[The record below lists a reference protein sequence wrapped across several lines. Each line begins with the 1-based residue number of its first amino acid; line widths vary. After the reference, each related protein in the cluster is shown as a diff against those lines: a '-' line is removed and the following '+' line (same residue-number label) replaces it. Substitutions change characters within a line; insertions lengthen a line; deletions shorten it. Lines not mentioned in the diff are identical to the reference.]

1 MREYETISNKLEEA
15 LELTK
20 TPVAVKL
27 YEYMGDVDKTLEK
40 FEGEERHCG
49 MLKEV
54 AVNKR
59 SFYATENE
67 YSCQNGSVALGLT
80 EGDLKNVP
88 KVDRII
94 EAVAYAPLEKATFK
108 PDVIVL
114 YVNPVQM
121 MKIAQKLRR
130 NAGKRTVG
138 DFSGV
143 QSLCADVVSKPFL
156 TNESNMSVGCGG
168 SRGFKNIDPDELV
181 VGLTL
186 SDAESIVN

>member
-1 MREYETISNKLEEA
+1 
-15 LELTK
+15 
-20 TPVAVKL
+20 
-27 YEYMGDVDKTLEK
+27 
-40 FEGEERHCG
+40 
-49 MLKEV
+49 
-54 AVNKR
+54 
-59 SFYATENE
+59 
-67 YSCQNGSVALGLT
+67 
-80 EGDLKNVP
+80 
-88 KVDRII
+88 
-94 EAVAYAPLEKATFK
+94 
-108 PDVIVL
+108 
-114 YVNPVQM
+114 